1 MHEFG
6 KMKKHFLSNSHLKSS
21 LPLFPCVPFSYLQR
35 DLLKIISQNLCD
47 LFMLSLQDNT
57 VNFYFKGTEHLFIY
71 FYFNIG
77 DFIQD
82 LFMEIADFP
91 KC

>member
-1 MHEFG
+1 
-6 KMKKHFLSNSHLKSS
+6 
-21 LPLFPCVPFSYLQR
+21 
-35 DLLKIISQNLCD
+35 
-47 LFMLSLQDNT
+47 MLSLQDNT

-82 LFMEIADFP
+82 LFMEIADFL